1 MTMTG
6 KTALFAT
13 LLSAFD
19 SGPCWAL
26 HGENDFG
33 PVGVVRGQTVRV
45 NVVNT
50 AVNIHHTCPVVLS
63 FHDDAGRRLLESNL
77 QVLGPGQGAHFDLNA
92 DHLELKP
99 GERAQIRA
107 HVSLSVTRGYACRHV
122 IATEE
127 VFDNATGETR
137 VLNAQLTERFAP

>member
-1 MTMTG
+1 MMG
-6 KTALFAT
+6 KTAFFAT
-13 LLSAFD
+13 LLGASG

-50 AVNIHHTCPVVLS
+50 AVSVHHTCPVVLS
-63 FHDDAGRRLLESNL
+63 FHDDAGKQLLESNL
-77 QVLGPGQGAHFDLNA
+77 QVLGPGQGAHLDLNA
-92 DHLELKP
+92 DGLELKP

-107 HVSLSVTRGYACRHV
+107 HVSLSVARGYACRHV

-137 VLNAQLTERFAP
+137 VLNAQLTERFVP